1 MVACEQSKGIHMKSE
16 IKALI
21 AVDGSESSMD
31 AVRYV
36 SGFLDPAKTKVTL
49 IHILAELP
57 EAFWDIGDA
66 PLFDVPDIQ
75 GSNWQAKMEKTVRRK
90 MEEAEIILQDAGY
103 PKGSVQIKIQEL
115 KKGVAKD
122 IAGESTMGYDAVFV
136 GRRGHND
143 PTDIIVGSTAY
154 KLVSGIH
161 HVPVVVVGDK
171 PDPEHIL
178 IGFDGSEDASKA
190 VACAC
195 ALMPKPGRKV
205 MLCHVLPPMNM
216 PLDGTEIFTPDQE
229 QAWIQKGR
237 ERIEP
242 AILDASQQLANAGFA
257 PELIETHVMT
267 SRVSRA
273 VTIAKTAEISG
284 YGTIIVGRR
293 GLTVI
298 KEFLMGRVTLK
309 VLHRAHK
316 MAVWIA

>member
-1 MVACEQSKGIHMKSE
+1 MKE
-16 IKALI
+16 DVKVLI

-36 SGFLDPAKTKVTL
+36 SRFMDPAKTKVTL
-49 IHILAELP
+49 IHILADLP
-57 EAFWDIGDA
+57 ETLLDIGDS
-66 PLFDVPDIQ
+66 PLFDSPDLQ
-75 GSNWQAKMEKTVRRK
+75 AGPWQAKMEQSVRKK
-90 MEEAEIILQDAGY
+90 MEEAGKILEEAGY
-103 PKGSVQIKIQEL
+103 PNGSIQIKIQDL

-122 IAGESTMGYDAVFV
+122 IASESTMGYDAVFV

-161 HVPVVVVGDK
+161 HLPVVVVGDK
-171 PDPEHIL
+171 PNPEHIL

-216 PLDGTEIFTPDQE
+216 PVGDQEIFTPDQE
-229 QAWIQKGR
+229 QTWIEKGR
-237 ERIEP
+237 EHIESS
-242 AILDASQQLANAGFA
+242 IQDARQQLANAGFEA
-257 PELIETHVMT
+257 GLIDTQVMASKT
-267 SRVSRA
+267 SRA
-273 VTIAKTAEISG
+273 VAIAKTAEHIG
-284 YGTIIVGRR
+284 YGSIVVGRR

>member
-1 MVACEQSKGIHMKSE
+1 MAMKEGIKV
-16 IKALI
+16 LV

-36 SGFLDPAKTKVTL
+36 SQFMDPARTSVTL
-49 IHILAELP
+49 VHILADLP
-57 EAFWDIGDA
+57 EALLDIGDS
-66 PLFDVPDIQ
+66 PLFDAPDLKE
-75 GSNWQAKMEKTVRRK
+75 GPWQAKLEQTVRKK
-90 MEEAEIILQDAGY
+90 MEEAENILTIAGF
-103 PKGSVQIKIQEL
+103 PKGAVHIKIQEL

-122 IAGESTMGYDAVFV
+122 ITGESTMGYDAVFI

-154 KLVSGIH
+154 KLVSSIYH
-161 HVPVVVVGDK
+161 LPVVVVGDK
-171 PDPEHIL
+171 PDPGHIL

-205 MLCHVLPPMNM
+205 MLCHVLPPMNT
-216 PLDGTEIFTPDQE
+216 PLADQDIFTPDQE
-229 QAWIQKGR
+229 ASWIKKGR
-237 ERIEP
+237 ENIES
-242 AILDASQQLANAGFA
+242 AIQDAKQQLANAGFDPA
-257 PELIETHVMT
+257 MIDTQVIK
-267 SRVSRA
+267 SKISRA
-273 VTIAKTAEISG
+273 VTIAKTAENSG
-284 YGTIIVGRR
+284 FGTIVVGRR

>member
-1 MVACEQSKGIHMKSE
+1 MKE
-16 IKALI
+16 DVKVLI

-36 SGFLDPAKTKVTL
+36 SRFMYPARTRVTL
-49 IHILAELP
+49 IHILADLP
-57 EAFWDIGDA
+57 EALLDIGDS
-66 PLFDVPDIQ
+66 PLFDSPDLQ
-75 GSNWQAKMEKTVRRK
+75 AGPWQAKLEQNVRKK
-90 MEEAEIILQDAGY
+90 MEEAGKILVEAGY
-103 PKGSVQIKIQEL
+103 PDGSVQIKIQEL

-122 IAGESTMGYDAVFV
+122 ITSESNMGYDAVFV

-161 HVPVVVVGDK
+161 HLPVVVVGDK
-171 PDPEHIL
+171 PDPNHIL

-195 ALMPKPGRKV
+195 ALMPRPGRKV
-205 MLCHVLPPMNM
+205 MLCHVLPPMNTH
-216 PLDGTEIFTPDQE
+216 LVDQGIFTPDQE
-229 QAWIQKGR
+229 QSWIEKGR
-237 ERIEP
+237 ERIESS
-242 AILDASQQLANAGFA
+242 IHDARQQLANAGF
-257 PELIETHVMT
+257 ESGQIGTQVMT
-267 SRVSRA
+267 SRTSRA
-273 VTIAKTAEISG
+273 VTIAKTAENSG
-284 YGTIIVGRR
+284 YGSIVVGRR

>member
-1 MVACEQSKGIHMKSE
+1 MKE
-16 IKALI
+16 NIKALI

-36 SGFLDPAKTKVTL
+36 SRFMDPARTRVTL
-49 IHILAELP
+49 IHILADLP
-57 EAFWDIGDA
+57 EALLDVGDST
-66 PLFDVPDIQ
+66 LFDASDLQSGP
-75 GSNWQAKMEKTVRRK
+75 WQKKMEQSVKKK
-90 MEEAEIILQDAGY
+90 MEEARQILFEAGL
-103 PKGSVQIKIQEL
+103 PDGSVEIKIQEL

-122 IAGESTMGYDAVFV
+122 ITGESSMGYDAVFV

-154 KLVSGIH
+154 KLVSAIH
-161 HVPVVVVGDK
+161 HLPVVVVGET
-171 PDPEHIL
+171 PDPDHIL

-205 MLCHVLPPMNM
+205 MLCHVLPPMNT
-216 PLDGTEIFTPDQE
+216 PLGDRSIFTPDQE
-229 QAWIQKGR
+229 QSWIKKSKEQ
-237 ERIEP
+237 IQ
-242 AILDASQQLANAGFA
+242 ASISDAGQQLVDAGFDKA
-257 PELIETHVMT
+257 NIVTEIVASKT
-267 SRVSRA
+267 SRA
-273 VTIAKTAEISG
+273 VAIAKTAEFSG